1 MKNFEKKRVATL
13 YVITLLKSYKVN
25 MFFQVDL
32 EHEREVSIEDGKRLA
47 GSWGCPFFET
57 SAKSKRNVD
66 QLFAEIVR
74 ETNHVNLPRKK
85 KNDCCIIL

>member
-1 MKNFEKKRVATL
+1 
-13 YVITLLKSYKVN
+13 